1 MLSLIMA
8 RCLATVRHGGAHH
21 GPNAII
27 QVTAEEFEALKAEG
41 KVAALEEAEPSAPA
55 AEKPEDRTALLDEII
70 EAMGKVAKEEFGKD
84 GKPNVKPLE
93 AVLGYDIKAQD
104 RDDALERLAGLLK
117 GGE

>member
-8 RCLATVRHGGAHH
+8 RCLATVLHEGAHH

-27 QVTAEEFEALKAEG
+27 QVTAEEFEVLKAEG
-41 KVAALEEAEPSAPA
+41 KVAALEEADASAA
-55 AEKPEDRTALLDEII
+55 DAEKPEDRDTLLDEII
-70 EAMGKVAKEEFGKD
+70 TAMGNVASSDFGKD

-93 AVLGYDIKAQD
+93 VLLGYDIKAQD